1 MDGLRK
7 HPFTRSSLFARNIP
21 SGEERG
27 GTDVF
32 AGYTVEYF
40 AGKSSLFISLEEKN
54 RFNAIFRSQISVFYF
69 SYKVHYFQW
78 SRVTRQRHVHQASP
92 IFTPFQLVLREF
104 EPPLFTF
111 ELEQHF
117 QINRAWCHDLLWF
130 NLFEDIKAPLLS
142 SVIWKMA
149 LFFKTLLLL
158 FCLAAGKNQA
168 TLLASTFPH
177 WIQTMS
183 MNNYKNEAKTCLNTL
198 A

>member
-69 SYKVHYFQW
+69 FIQS
-78 SRVTRQRHVHQASP
+78 
-92 IFTPFQLVLREF
+92 
-104 EPPLFTF
+104 PLFSMVACNAATPRPSSF
-111 ELEQHF
+111 TYLYTLSARITWVWVAF
-117 QINRAWCHDLLWF
+117 VYFLAYVQINRAWCDDLLWF
-130 NLFEDIKAPLLS
+130 NSFEDIKAPLLS

-183 MNNYKNEAKTCLNTL
+183 MNNYKNEAEKHVSIH
-198 A
+198 

>member
-40 AGKSSLFISLEEKN
+40 AGKSSLFISLEEKIDLTLFFD
-54 RFNAIFRSQISVFYF
+54 RRSQYSIF

-78 SRVTRQRHVHQASP
+78 SRVTRQRRVHQASP

-117 QINRAWCHDLLWF
+117 QINRA
-130 NLFEDIKAPLLS
+130 
-142 SVIWKMA
+142 
-149 LFFKTLLLL
+149 
-158 FCLAAGKNQA
+158 
-168 TLLASTFPH
+168 
-177 WIQTMS
+177 
-183 MNNYKNEAKTCLNTL
+183 
-198 A
+198 